1 MIQIVTDPNGF
12 FQEQRN
18 DYTVFWPAI
27 IVLATGIAS
36 IVGPVYVFYRALS
49 VFPQGARV
57 FSIVG
62 GGLSLVSGLF
72 GAFLLWIVHSGA
84 FYLISNIFAGSG
96 NFRRVLSFVGWGFL
110 PTLISSMIA
119 SAVSIFVYAGVSFPE
134 QLTHVQAFLR
144 NVEQSSPALHAVTLI
159 GIIFLIWRGY
169 IWVFAIK
176 HACEIDIKEAI
187 LTVALPVL
195 LGIALSVYEI
205 INLLY

>member
-12 FQEQRN
+12 YQEQKR

-27 IVLATGIAS
+27 IVLATGMAS
-36 IVGPVYVFYRALS
+36 IAGPVYVFYRALS

-72 GAFLLWIVHSGA
+72 GAFLLWIVHSGV
-84 FYLISNIFAGSG
+84 FYYISKIFGGSG
-96 NFRRVLSFVGWGFL
+96 DFRRVLSFVGWGFL
-110 PTLISSMIA
+110 PTLISSLIA
-119 SAVSIFVYAGVSFPE
+119 SVVSISVYAGVSFPK
-134 QLTHVQAFLR
+134 QLTQLRAFLR
-144 NVEQSSPALHAVTLI
+144 NIEQSSPPLRAVTII
-159 GIIFLIWRGY
+159 GVIFLIWRGY

-176 HACEIDIKEAI
+176 HGCDIDFKEAVF
-187 LTVALPVL
+187 TVALPVL
-195 LGIALSVYEI
+195 LGIGVSLHEI